1 MPKKIT
7 PKKKADLALM
17 KACNYTNTEI
27 AEELGVS
34 ERTIRRHLQEIKER
48 AEEIGY
54 HQAVIGT
61 IIKASPSYLV
71 RLTPLGKTPE
81 EVLRGFEGGGEID
94 GRRSS
99 RRDKPFKADC

>member
-7 PKKKADLALM
+7 SKKKADLALM

-34 ERTIRRHLQEIKER
+34 DRTIRRHLKEIKER

-54 HQAVIGT
+54 HQAVIEL
-61 IIKASPSYLV
+61 IMKAGPGYLA
-71 RLTPLGKTPE
+71 RLTPFKMTPQE
-81 EVLRGFEGGGEID
+81 IFKEFEGSEE
-94 GRRSS
+94 
-99 RRDKPFKADC
+99 